1 MLKNYPWGG
10 NPSHKAKGER
20 GKKRKREEKKAKKN
34 IIRLGVNAALLQ
46 GFPIV
51 HLFSTGSCSEQW
63 GSVVRL
69 IVLYCSEAYN

>member
-1 MLKNYPWGG
+1 MKNV
-10 NPSHKAKGER
+10 
-20 GKKRKREEKKAKKN
+20 
-34 IIRLGVNAALLQ
+34 IRLGVNAALLQ

-51 HLFSTGSCSEQW
+51 HLLSTESRSEQW